1 MIMITATIIQLKF
14 LVIFRSARGRLPA
27 SRARHPSYSMVTF
40 SKSEI
45 QAGGA
50 RSPFMV
56 LAKVLLYSEL

>member
-1 MIMITATIIQLKF
+1 MITATIITIKILSN
-14 LVIFRSARGRLPA
+14 ISARGHMPA
-27 SRARHPSYSMVTF
+27 SRARHPNYSMVTF